1 MPEKQVSELESK
13 RIGTDQQEKERK
25 KNIKENKDSI
35 STYDMIWSDEIL
47 KTNPLITHSLK
58 QKNVVNEMDEFM
70 L

>member
-1 MPEKQVSELESK
+1 MPEKQVSELASK

-58 QKNVVNEMDEFM
+58 QKNVVSETDEFM